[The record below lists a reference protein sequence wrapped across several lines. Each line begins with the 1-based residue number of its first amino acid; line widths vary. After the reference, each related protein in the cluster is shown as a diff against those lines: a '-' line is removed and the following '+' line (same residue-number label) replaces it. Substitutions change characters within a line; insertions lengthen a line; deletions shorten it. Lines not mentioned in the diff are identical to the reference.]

1 MDLKTLSSGSERP
14 LSSLPHTHTSFL
26 TTLLASSCIG
36 LPENVR
42 LRGAPKGPMSIV
54 AYALGSFLHLL
65 MPSTGLTLVMMSR
78 RIIKA
83 EKRGND
89 GKALCAF

>member
-14 LSSLPHTHTSFL
+14 LFPTPQPPTSFL
-26 TTLLASSCIG
+26 TRLLASSRIG
-36 LPENVR
+36 LPENVG

-65 MPSTGLTLVMMSR
+65 LPSTGLILVMMSR